1 MMKAMDLVKRMEA
14 LRPDSMD
21 VLDLLDT
28 NTNCYIRIW
37 REYADTEHTTAYYRI
52 RIDGYQGLVGELFP
66 DIVTAAMSGI
76 QLYSLTDD
84 DTDETL
90 TGDLNVEHW
99 KVRGE

>member
-1 MMKAMDLVKRMEA
+1 MMNANDLVERMEA

-21 VLDLLDT
+21 VLDLMDNNT
-28 NTNCYIRIW
+28 NTNIRIW
-37 REYADTEHTTAYYRI
+37 KEYATVDRDATYYRI
-52 RIDGYQGLVGELFP
+52 RISGYRGLVCELFP

-84 DTDETL
+84 GTDETL

>member
-1 MMKAMDLVKRMEA
+1 MMNANDLVKRMEA

-21 VLDLLDT
+21 VLDLMDT
-28 NTNCYIRIW
+28 NTNTNIRIW
-37 REYADTEHTTAYYRI
+37 REYASSDATYYRI
-52 RIDGYQGLVGELFP
+52 RISGYRGLVCELFP

-84 DTDETL
+84 GTDETL